1 MKYIKKII
9 ATIKNNKAVRRQRA
23 EVKARLMADYVETTP
38 IPNIYKVSFISRSG
52 ESYNKY
58 NLYDVKENVYLF
70 NRCKTSIKHLKYGL
84 YFVRDHEKC
93 DGIFDVS
100 ANCFVY
106 PKTGFVY
113 PKTPSLYIRQL
124 PTSKSDT
131 ILLESNYELIVFNL
145 KTKSVECT
153 TVV

>member
-9 ATIKNNKAVRRQRA
+9 ATIKNNKVVRRQRA

-58 NLYDVKENVYLF
+58 NLYDVKENGYLF

-93 DGIFDVS
+93 DGIFDAS
-100 ANCFVY
+100 ANC
-106 PKTGFVY
+106 FVY

-145 KTKSVECT
+145 KTKSVEFT